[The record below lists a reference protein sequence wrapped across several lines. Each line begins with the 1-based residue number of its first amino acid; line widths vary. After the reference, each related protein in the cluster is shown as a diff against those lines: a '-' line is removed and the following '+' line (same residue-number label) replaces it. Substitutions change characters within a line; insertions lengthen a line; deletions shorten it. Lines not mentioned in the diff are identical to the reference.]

1 MQRRLFLSKI
11 LMIPVAL
18 VGCIGS
24 QREGEEPEDKSEH
37 ILEEK
42 GGDKGMATEAVL
54 HTTKGDIKIKL
65 FGDKVP
71 KTVKSFEGLV
81 AMGFYEDIQVHRII
95 ADFMIQTGCPYGNGT
110 GGPSNLGIEGYPFE
124 DEFHKDLRH
133 HKEGMVSMANSGPNT
148 NGSQF
153 FITLAPC
160 DWLDGKHA
168 VFGEVVEGIEVLRDI
183 GSAPTNPQDRPLEE
197 ILLKDVTIFG

>member
-11 LMIPVAL
+11 LMIPVVL
-18 VGCIGS
+18 VGCVGS
-24 QREGEEPEDKSEH
+24 QGGGDEPEGKNEHVLDRKAGDKS
-37 ILEEK
+37 
-42 GGDKGMATEAVL
+42 MATEAVL
-54 HTTKGDIKIKL
+54 HTTKGDIRIKL

-71 KTVKSFEGLV
+71 KTVKSFGRLVGL
-81 AMGFYEDIQVHRII
+81 GFYKNIQIHRII
-95 ADFMIQTGCPYGNGT
+95 ENFMVQTGCPRGDGT
-110 GGPSNLGIEGYPFE
+110 GDPSDRGIDGYPFD
-124 DEFHKDLRH
+124 DEFHEDLRH

-160 DWLDGKHA
+160 DWLDEKHA
-168 VFGEVVEGIEVLRDI
+168 IFGEVVEGIEVLRDI
-183 GSAPTNPQDRPLEE
+183 GNSPTDRGDRPLKE